1 MILGTD
7 LLGRRLPSLVEGL
20 ACDRLFVLI
29 DPALRQLQAERITA
43 LQAELPPSTAYYSL
57 ECSGEESKGTS
68 QLAELWSWLTEAGA
82 SRQSLLVIIGGGAL
96 LDLGGFAAATYMR
109 GIRTINVPTTLLSM
123 VDASVGGKTA
133 IDFAGVKNLVGA
145 FHLPEEVLIDTAFLE
160 TLALDELLSGYGEII
175 KHASLQGEEAWLQ
188 LRRLGDPIGLSDAE
202 WLELIRSSVEYKATI
217 VAADPRESGLRRIL
231 NAGHTVGHALEAF
244 ALARPQGQS
253 LRHGEAVVLGLIVES
268 YLTTELTGCS
278 RDYLRQLLYLAQELY
293 QPALYS
299 CRDYGELTTLM
310 RQDKKNS
317 HGLIRF
323 VGIKAPGDWELLE
336 LSDEAPLR
344 AALDFLRETF
354 GRL

>member
-7 LLGRRLPSLVEGL
+7 LLGRRLPSLVEEL

-68 QLAELWSWLTEAGA
+68 QLAELWSWLAEAGA

-145 FHLPEEVLIDTAFLE
+145 FHSASRVVCDLA
-160 TLALDELLSGYGEII
+160 ALDTLGARDLAAGMAEVVKCGFIADPEILDLI
-175 KHASLQGEEAWLQ
+175 EANPNAVRDSQ
-188 LRRLGDPIGLSDAE
+188 SAVMR
-202 WLELIRSSVEYKATI
+202 ELIERSVRVKAE
-217 VAADPRESGLRRIL
+217 VVSEDLRESGRREILNYGHTLAHAIERNERYQWRHGAAVSVGMVYAAELALATGHADEELVARTRRIL
-231 NAGHTVGHALEAF
+231 ESLGLPTSYKADAWPSCSKQCAATRRHAATCCASSFLTVW
-244 ALARPQGQS
+244 LARAS
-253 LRHGEAVVLGLIVES
+253 TRCR
-268 YLTTELTGCS
+268 TT
-278 RDYLRQLLYLAQELY
+278 R
-293 QPALYS
+293 S
-299 CRDYGELTTLM
+299 CT
-310 RQDKKNS
+310 
-317 HGLIRF
+317 
-323 VGIKAPGDWELLE
+323 
-336 LSDEAPLR
+336 
-344 AALDFLRETF
+344 
-354 GRL
+354 